1 MKDAKRVA
9 IWGMTGS
16 GKSTLAR
23 ELAAEFS
30 HVIAL
35 DPAGDWG
42 LEPGWKPVTTIAQV
56 EHAISEGLATGFK
69 IAWRPTFSTG
79 QALEGLSRALMQ
91 VQEPYRT
98 GSTSR
103 KICLMIDE
111 MAEAYSS
118 SDQQRADREGFRQ
131 LILQGRHYGVEI
143 VGISQRPQD
152 VGARFRDQAAVTYC
166 FALPYANARQP
177 IAQMIGK
184 KADDLMKLERGQYI
198 RIEGLVIQNGETK
211 HPGAKPAP
219 KPRTKTATKA
229 RPRAKTVKK
238 KVAAKA

>member
-1 MKDAKRVA
+1 VKDAKRNA

-23 ELAAEFS
+23 ELAADFS

-42 LEPGWKPVTTIAQV
+42 LEPGWKAVTTIAQA
-56 EHAISEGLATGFK
+56 EHAIAAGMAGGFK
-69 IAWRPTFSTG
+69 VAWRPTFSTG
-79 QALEGLSRALMQ
+79 QALDALSRALMA
-91 VQEPYRT
+91 VQEPYRL
-98 GSTSR
+98 GHANR

-111 MAEAYSS
+111 MAEAYSN

-152 VGARFRDQAAVTYC
+152 VGARFRDNAQVTYC
-166 FALPYANARQP
+166 FALPYQNARQP

-184 KADDLMKLERGQYI
+184 KADDLISLERGHYL
-198 RIEGLVIQNGETK
+198 RIEGAVVSHGETRQ
-211 HPGAKPAP
+211 PGKAQASKPAP
-219 KPRTKTATKA
+219 KT
-229 RPRAKTVKK
+229 RPRAKTAEKK
-238 KVAAKA
+238 ASADA